1 MNTEALVPFI
11 REASSPLAVRDTG
24 EPPRLERSRPID
36 CVVFDIYGT
45 LLISGS
51 GDISLAQSE
60 SRTPA
65 LLEALCEA
73 GYSVPGRPHWRAA
86 EALLA
91 GIEKHRRARA
101 MTGITF
107 PEIRIEE
114 VWGDFLEEARA
125 EGHVTGEG
133 DLPLAIV
140 AYECRV
146 NPCWPMPALKETLT
160 DLATRDLP
168 LGIVSNAQFY
178 TPLYF
183 PALTGKSLPQWA
195 FRDSL
200 SVWSYREREGKPSTA
215 LYERLT
221 QGLHQLGIDPGRT
234 LYIGNDLLND
244 ILPARETG
252 FQTALFAG
260 DARSLRWRREDPR
273 CHGLKPDSVLTRLD
287 QVLQLLS

>member
-1 MNTEALVPFI
+1 MNTAALVPYI
-11 REASSPLAVRDTG
+11 NEASSPLSVRDTG
-24 EPPRLERSRPID
+24 ETPRLERSSPID

-51 GDISLAQSE
+51 GDISLAQAE

-73 GYSVPGRPHWRAA
+73 GYSVPRDPHWPAA

-91 GIEKHRRARA
+91 RIETHRRARA
-101 MTGITF
+101 QAGIAC
-107 PEIRIEE
+107 PEVRIEE
-114 VWGDFLEEARA
+114 VWRDFLEQACA
-125 EGHVTGEG
+125 EGRVTGEG

-146 NPCWPMPALKETLT
+146 NPCWPMPALEKTLAA
-160 DLATRDLP
+160 LAARNLP

-183 PALTGKSLPQWA
+183 PALTGKSLPEWT
-195 FRDSL
+195 FRESL
-200 SVWSYREREGKPSTA
+200 SVWSYREREGKPSPV
-215 LYERLT
+215 LYERLA
-221 QGLHQLGIDPGRT
+221 QGLHQLGISPGRT

-273 CHGLKPDSVLTRLD
+273 CHGLKPDSVITRLD